1 MLPDE
6 PYQLPPE
13 FRQQPLAAR
22 ALEDYALCPRRF
34 LLSFFVGREEE
45 RRFHGGPAALHTAVR
60 HALVECY
67 GRGGPHLIPVEPL
80 LDSFEAHW
88 QGDLCADSI
97 EEQQLHD
104 QGRRM
109 LQDYYDDHRGDT
121 VEVVATDQ
129 RFEGAIE
136 GQAFVAVADVV
147 LQPHA
152 GGPEVVRF
160 VTARRP
166 PDEDQLRADLSAQVL
181 WLLAHERYDT
191 NSGSGDRVGASIP
204 SRVGARVPTRATTDA
219 PLRIL
224 FHSLR
229 QRLSHEVLLSP
240 EEADLARRDLAARAA
255 RLYREH
261 DFAPVKGSQCRY
273 CRVRHRCPQWQR

>member
-160 VTARRP
+160 VSARRP
-166 PDEDQLRADLSAQVL
+166 LDEDQLRADLSAQVL
-181 WLLAHERYDT
+181 WLLAHEHYGVSTSSAD
-191 NSGSGDRVGASIP
+191 GL
-204 SRVGARVPTRATTDA
+204 GARVPTRADRDSS
-219 PLRIL
+219 LRVL

-229 QRLSHEVLLSP
+229 QRLAHEVLLSP
-240 EEADLARRDLAARAA
+240 EEAGNIRRDLATRAA

-273 CRVRHRCPQWQR
+273 CRVRHRCPLWQR

>member
-60 HALVECY
+60 HALVECH
-67 GRGGPHLIPVEPL
+67 GRGGPHLAPVESL

-104 QGRRM
+104 QGRGM
-109 LQDYYDDHRGDT
+109 LQDYHDDHRGDT

-129 RFEGAIE
+129 RFEAAIE

-147 LQPHA
+147 LQPHD
-152 GGPEVVRF
+152 GGREVVRF

-166 PDEDQLRADLSAQVL
+166 LDEDQLRADLSAQVL
-181 WLLAHERYDT
+181 WLLAHEHYDT
-191 NSGSGDRVGASIP
+191 SPDLP
-204 SRVGARVPTRATTDA
+204 SRVGARVLTRADTDA
-219 PLRIL
+219 PLRVL
-224 FHSLR
+224 FYSLR
-229 QRLSHEVLLSP
+229 QRLAHEVVLSP
-240 EEADLARRDLAARAA
+240 EQADLARRDLATRAA

-273 CRVRHRCPQWQR
+273 CRVRRRCPLWQR